1 MTIFAK
7 NSILDIWQGS
17 EYTSGLRK
25 LTCRGSILCSNDPDN
40 KYHKHVWRVL
50 FFTCIKLLVRVL
62 ARAIARIKWRSLFC
76 LILSSDCTYIYI
88 SGHIR
93 DLYCLWLSNTA
104 PFSEH
109 YAKFYFDV
117 KYLEKG
123 LSRGHFLR
131 PFFSKKCP
139 FFIRKCPFRPIS
151 NAALYF

>member
-7 NSILDIWQGS
+7 NSILDIWQGA
-17 EYTSGLRK
+17 EYASGLRK

-40 KYHKHVWRVL
+40 KYHKHVWRML
-50 FFTCIKLLVRVL
+50 FFTCIKLLARVL
-62 ARAIARIKWRSLFC
+62 ASAIALIKWRSLFC
-76 LILSSDCTYIYI
+76 LILSSDCTFTVKGLYIYIYIYIYI

-104 PFSEH
+104 SFSEH

-131 PFFSKKCP
+131 PFFQKS
-139 FFIRKCPFRPIS
+139 
-151 NAALYF
+151 ALFS